1 MAQVSFNIRMD
12 ENTKKEADIL
22 FKEMG
27 FTMTS
32 AINAFIKQ
40 ALLEQGMPF
49 QITRKTVLSDKL
61 AKNSVSQL
69 QAIVDY
75 VNDYCGSK
83 GIDKLPGICLPS
95 LKDKIEMPI
104 LRAAQ
109 EVRYG
114 KS

>member
-32 AINAFIKQ
+32 AINVFIKQ
-40 ALLEQGMPF
+40 ALFEQGMPF

-61 AKNSVSQL
+61 AKLPQL
-69 QAIVDY
+69 GYQNNEGNY
-75 VNDYCGSK
+75 V
-83 GIDKLPGICLPS
+83 LPS
-95 LKDKIEMPI
+95 EYDVPEDNIYDEL
-104 LRAAQ
+104 
-109 EVRYG
+109 
-114 KS
+114 

>member
-40 ALLEQGMPF
+40 ALFEQGMPF

-61 AKNSVSQL
+61 AKLPQL
-69 QAIVDY
+69 GYRNNEGNY
-75 VNDYCGSK
+75 V
-83 GIDKLPGICLPS
+83 LPS
-95 LKDKIEMPI
+95 EYDVPEDNIYDEL
-104 LRAAQ
+104 
-109 EVRYG
+109 
-114 KS
+114 